1 MWTQASALLLL
12 ACCLWPAD
20 AQGNWRQNIWEEPIT
35 FKTKSKDSCTMII
48 TGLRQYTRL
57 RVSCEGSKNSYWCD
71 YVGKP
76 QTCRPYNKN
85 PRHYFVQMMWG
96 LRKLAHACQ
105 GPRRIKPHMCRN
117 ATDESQMMF
126 SSSSFSPLRPGA
138 RPAGRPAK
146 PQSQPAPTRPD
157 SARQASSKTTRLPP
171 VNTTPS
177 TTPQPLTPTVGSTA
191 EKMSQQYCWRSLQ
204 GICSYVI
211 GLFRRD

>member
-12 ACCLWPAD
+12 LLACCLSPAD
-20 AQGNWRQNIWEEPIT
+20 AQSNRGQGIWEQPIT
-35 FKTKSKDSCTMII
+35 FKTKSKDSCAMTI

-57 RVSCEGSKNSYWCD
+57 RVSCHGSNFYWCD
-71 YVGKP
+71 FVGKP

-85 PRHYFVQMMWG
+85 PRHYFVQIMWG
-96 LRKLAHACQ
+96 LRKLTHACQ

-138 RPAGRPAK
+138 RPAGRYVK
-146 PQSQPAPTRPD
+146 QQSQPD
-157 SARQASSKTTRLPP
+157 SAKTTQVAP

-177 TTPQPLTPTVGSTA
+177 TTPQPLTPTAGSTA
-191 EKMSQQYCWRSLQ
+191 EKMSKQYCWRSLH

-211 GLFRRD
+211 GLFRSD